1 MNVNG
6 VSSYSS
12 AADAYGA
19 YTHPAKTTTK
29 DNTTTAAE
37 ESGVIYEPSS
47 SEKTDSTKKTYTPDT
62 ELIARL
68 KADAAD
74 RTAQLESLVQ
84 KLMSQ
89 QGNAYGQ
96 ANDMWQ
102 FLAGGNYTVSAAA
115 KAQAQADIAEDGYWG
130 VDKTSDR
137 ILDMAKALTG
147 GDPEK
152 IEEMRSAFEKGY
164 KQATKAWGKDLPDI
178 SSKTYDAVMSKFDKW
193 AEESAA
199 GTI

>member
-1 MNVNG
+1 MSVNG
-6 VSSYSS
+6 ISGYSS
-12 AADAYGA
+12 AVDAYSA
-19 YTHPAKTTTK
+19 YTQPAKTTAT
-29 DNTTTAAE
+29 DNTTKAAE
-37 ESGVIYEPSS
+37 ESGVIYEPST
-47 SEKTDSTKKTYTPDT
+47 ETKTDSAKKTYTPDT
-62 ELIARL
+62 NLVARL

-89 QGNAYGQ
+89 QGNSYGE
-96 ANDMWQ
+96 ATDMWQ
-102 FLAGGNYTVSAAA
+102 FLSGGNYTVTAAA

-130 VDKTSDR
+130 VNKTSDR

-164 KQATKAWGKDLPDI
+164 KEATKAWGKDLPDI
-178 SSKTYDAVMSKFDKW
+178 SSQTYDAVMSKFDKW
-193 AEESAA
+193 AEESAT